1 MTQNKIIITS
11 AKQMGSPAVDK
22 LVSALAK
29 RYDFAADD
37 YSVESKI
44 DPKLESGFTIKVNND
59 FYDYSLLGKL
69 KNLAGALYSSDVDL
83 DDISKEALRDMLFN
97 HNQFGAGSVW
107 DLTASKGSL
116 EGENGDK
123 NVIEPHAKTFSTS
136 AFAKESSL
144 YAKLLL
150 AKKVSDLSDD
160 TQNKLSDI
168 FDNQKQEMADV
179 LSVSDGIAKVRGLKH
194 CVNGEMIIFNSG
206 AIGLAMNLEKDEI
219 GVVLLNLEDSV
230 QSGSSCK
237 GSGQVLSVPCG
248 NAFLGRVIDPLG
260 RPLDHEQHLQATHY
274 RPIEYPAPAIIDRK
288 QVKEPLYTG
297 VTAID
302 SMIPIGKGQREL
314 IIGDRQTGKSTIA
327 IDTILNQKGKNVIC
341 IYVAIGQKMST
352 VKSQV
357 ALLRARGAMAYTIV
371 VAASASVS
379 AAMQYIA
386 PYAACAMAEEYMY
399 ENHQDVLVIYDDL
412 SKHAQ
417 AYRAISLLLHR
428 PPGREAYPGDV
439 FYIHSRLLERAACL
453 SDNKGGGSIT
463 AIPIVETQSGD
474 ISAYIP
480 TNVISITDGQI
491 YLESDL
497 FFAGQRPAINVGLSV
512 SRVGGSCQAK
522 SMRKAAGPL
531 RVSMAQFRELQ
542 AFSQLS
548 GEMDAT
554 TAQQIAR
561 GQRLNE
567 ILKQS
572 EHLNRSMA
580 LSLLLISLCT
590 NAGFDEVPVKDLR
603 HYIDSFSEYLIK
615 ERSDV
620 LTEFE
625 NIEVVTD
632 LEINMLKDIF
642 NDFYHNSLSEKQQS
656 DAAATAET
664 AKTAEMAETAEVK
677 ES

>member
-1 MTQNKIIITS
+1 
-11 AKQMGSPAVDK
+11 
-22 LVSALAK
+22 
-29 RYDFAADD
+29 
-37 YSVESKI
+37 
-44 DPKLESGFTIKVNND
+44 
-59 FYDYSLLGKL
+59 
-69 KNLAGALYSSDVDL
+69 
-83 DDISKEALRDMLFN
+83 
-97 HNQFGAGSVW
+97 
-107 DLTASKGSL
+107 
-116 EGENGDK
+116 
-123 NVIEPHAKTFSTS
+123 
-136 AFAKESSL
+136 
-144 YAKLLL
+144 
-150 AKKVSDLSDD
+150 
-160 TQNKLSDI
+160 
-168 FDNQKQEMADV
+168 
-179 LSVSDGIAKVRGLKH
+179 
-194 CVNGEMIIFNSG
+194 
-206 AIGLAMNLEKDEI
+206 
-219 GVVLLNLEDSV
+219 
-230 QSGSSCK
+230 
-237 GSGQVLSVPCG
+237 
-248 NAFLGRVIDPLG
+248 
-260 RPLDHEQHLQATHY
+260 
-274 RPIEYPAPAIIDRK
+274 
-288 QVKEPLYTG
+288 
-297 VTAID
+297 
-302 SMIPIGKGQREL
+302 
-314 IIGDRQTGKSTIA
+314 
-327 IDTILNQKGKNVIC
+327 
-341 IYVAIGQKMST
+341 
-352 VKSQV
+352 
-357 ALLRARGAMAYTIV
+357 
-371 VAASASVS
+371 
-379 AAMQYIA
+379 
-386 PYAACAMAEEYMY
+386 MY

-664 AKTAEMAETAEVK
+664 AETAEVK